1 MLILNGE
8 FPFPPERKLV
18 FNESYSILN
27 LWAFE
32 IFLKEIINKDLS
44 EEKTV
49 LSSYHMKTAIFWVIQ
64 QNTICWNSENLLT
77 GFWVCFKI
85 LLKLVYEGVCSNFF
99 ILS

>member
-8 FPFPPERKLV
+8 FPFPRQKKNLYSMNHTQFLTSGLLKL
-18 FNESYSILN
+18 
-27 LWAFE
+27 
-32 IFLKEIINKDLS
+32 FLKEIINKDIS

-99 ILS
+99 IL